1 MTYSTYSGT
10 RRTILVPEYVNN
22 VTDSTKIVLLLVQ
35 ESISR
40 GSLDGIDSNFFLLN
54 EHDNRHSTTLST
66 WPSFA
71 KYIKGDW
78 NNTATLYLNVPIFQ
92 PRCFCMPAEG
102 DCTPL
107 PVTREEAEDLVTFNS
122 TLAEGGWQLL
132 SVCFLLDYIY
142 LAESQ
147 I

>member
-1 MTYSTYSGT
+1 M
-10 RRTILVPEYVNN
+10 PEYVNN

-107 PVTREEAEDLVTFNS
+107 PVTREEAEDLGIPPSAKHGVSENIHVFFFVS
-122 TLAEGGWQLL
+122 DIQLHLGRGGVAAPAGMLL
-132 SVCFLLDYIY
+132 V
-142 LAESQ
+142 
-147 I
+147 